1 MSGLFITFEGGEGCG
16 KSTQISLLKEYLEEQ
31 GKTAMETREP
41 GGTPIA
47 EAIREVLLNPE
58 HKAMC
63 TEAELLLY
71 AAARAQHIHEKVQP
85 ALASGSIVLC
95 DRFADSTTA
104 YQGAARGV
112 VPDILHTLN
121 QIATA
126 GLMPHKTILID
137 LDPVVGLDRARIRGK
152 ADRLE
157 SEQLDFH
164 QAVRAG
170 FLSIAKAEPERV
182 LVIDGAQEIKAIA
195 LEIQSAVEG
204 LL

>member
-1 MSGLFITFEGGEGCG
+1 MSGVFISFEGGEGCG
-16 KSTQISLLKEYLEEQ
+16 KSTQIALLREYLEAQ
-31 GKTAMETREP
+31 GKVVVETREP
-41 GGTPIA
+41 GGTVIA
-47 EAIREVLLNPE
+47 ERIREVLLNPE
-58 HKAMC
+58 HGAMG

-71 AAARAQHIHEKVQP
+71 AAARAQHVHEKIRP
-85 ALASGSIVLC
+85 ALEAGAVILC

-112 VPDILHTLN
+112 AGEVLATLHK
-121 QIATA
+121 IATA
-126 GLMPHKTILID
+126 GIWPDKTFLLD
-137 LDPVVGLDRARIRGK
+137 LDPVVGLDRARIRGT

-157 SEQLDFH
+157 SEKLEFH

-170 FLSIAKAEPERV
+170 FLDIARAEPERV
-182 LVIDGAQEIKAIA
+182 LVIDGAQEIDSIA